1 MIGCLGDQ
9 ARAQLFSVDA
19 ATGAATTKL
28 PLGISFGSVGVE
40 YNPVD
45 GMLYIMNGTNLYMT
59 NPATGSSS
67 LVGAVAFTGSKDDL
81 SFVPECAP

>member
-1 MIGCLGDQ
+1 M
-9 ARAQLFSVDA
+9 SVDA
-19 ATGAATTKL
+19 ATGAAPTKL
-28 PLGISFGSVGVE
+28 PLGVRFGSVRVG

-45 GMLYIMNGTNLYMT
+45 GMPYIMNSTNLYMT

>member
-28 PLGISFGSVGVE
+28 PLGIRLGSVGVE

-45 GMLYIMNGTNLYMT
+45 GMPYIMNDTNLDMT

>member
-9 ARAQLFSVDA
+9 ARAQLLSVDA

-28 PLGISFGSVGVE
+28 PLGVRFGSVRVG

-45 GMLYIMNGTNLYMT
+45 GMPYIMNSTNLYMT
-59 NPATGSSS
+59 SPATGRSS
-67 LVGAVAFTGSKDDL
+67 LVGAAAFTGSKDDL
-81 SFVPECAP
+81 SVVPECAP